1 MPLSAHD
8 WHRRF
13 TLQSRWTLETRKY
26 LYDRSGTLKSKKIL
40 DVGCGTGAISQEL
53 VRTTG
58 SDVTGLDINQDFIEI
73 HTTGIDVTGLDINQD
88 FIEIA
93 DADNPSAN
101 FLLADAHRMPIESSI
116 FDICLCH
123 FLLLW
128 VETPIA
134 VINEMKRVTKSGGAI
149 LVLAEPDYGG
159 RIDFPYDL
167 SILNDW
173 QTESLRNQ
181 GANPT
186 IGRELKSILHQS
198 GLMDI
203 EVGVVGAQWTGV
215 PSQQEISS
223 EWEIILSD
231 LGYLKNLSE
240 VMRTSEEIRKN
251 DYKARASGDRVLYVP
266 TFYAWGRVAK

>member
-26 LYDRSGTLKSKKIL
+26 LYDRSGVAKSKKIL

-58 SDVTGLDINQDFIEI
+58 T
-73 HTTGIDVTGLDINQD
+73 DVTGLDINQD

-101 FLLADAHRMPIESSI
+101 FLLADAHRMPFKASV

-240 VMRTSEEIRKN
+240 VMRTSEEIRIIDDN
-251 DYKARASGDRVLYVP
+251 AWASGDRVLYVP

>member
-1 MPLSAHD
+1 MSLSAHD

-53 VRTTG
+53 VHATG
-58 SDVTGLDINQDFIEI
+58 TDVTGLDIK
-73 HTTGIDVTGLDINQD
+73 QD

-93 DADNPSAN
+93 DAVNPSAN
-101 FLLADAHRMPIESSI
+101 FLLADAHRIPIESSF

-128 VETPIA
+128 VKTPTT
-134 VINEMKRVTKSGGAI
+134 VVNEMKRVTKPGGAI

-186 IGRELKSILHQS
+186 IGRELKSILNQS
-198 GLMDI
+198 GFLDI
-203 EVGVVGAQWTGV
+203 EVGVVGAQWTSV

-231 LGYLKNLSE
+231 LGYLKNTSE
-240 VMRTSEEIRKN
+240 VKRTSKVIRKI
-251 DYKARASGDRVLYVP
+251 DDDAWERGDRVLYVP